1 MKYIILFTFL
11 AISSFANDCTFSVK
25 AKYGTNT
32 KEKISEEKKFTSQE
46 KELIWDL
53 KRTIRSS
60 LNCTL
65 VNENALFHIEL
76 DVFRYY
82 KKTEYFGL
90 TFKEDESRSVGFSID
105 YNNEFYKGFKY
116 TTSNRD
122 MVDQSIK
129 FMLSKM

>member
-1 MKYIILFTFL
+1 MKSIILFALLTF
-11 AISSFANDCTFSVK
+11 SVFANDCTFSVN

-32 KEKISEEKKFTSQE
+32 KENIGQTNKFTAQE

-53 KRTIRSS
+53 KRTISS
-60 LNCTL
+60 NLNCTL
-65 VNENALFHIEL
+65 VKENALFHIEL

-116 TTSNRD
+116 TTNNRD
-122 MVDQSIK
+122 MVDQSIR